1 MEWAGK
7 LAAAVI
13 AVLCIAAMIYLNRAT
28 LFPSDNKQEPG
39 LNPAYVECRDKR
51 IGTVRKMRDEGV
63 ISKEQFNQFSARAE
77 ALCASQFPPD
87 GAAKP

>member
-13 AVLCIAAMIYLNRAT
+13 AVLCIAAIIYLNRAI
-28 LFPSDNKQEPG
+28 LFPSDIEQEPE
-39 LNPAYVECRDKR
+39 LNPAYVECRNKR

-63 ISKEQFNQFSARAE
+63 ISEVQFGEFSGRAE
-77 ALCASQFPPD
+77 AICASKFPPD